1 MAKKGTIGTKIVL
14 EGVNEYNKSLKD
26 IAAQEKL
33 LQSEMKKTQAQF
45 KGVEDSQEALA
56 KKYDVLTKQIELQK
70 KKYEEHQKMVEA
82 SAKAQEQY
90 AKKSEDVSAQLKKEE
105 EALEILKEMS
115 GASEESIKEQA
126 EAVEK
131 LKDELAKSE
140 AEYDAA
146 GKKMQ
151 QYQTECNKAETGLI
165 ELNGQLI
172 DTGKKMAGIEDDAD
186 KSADAIEEIGEASKN
201 SGDNVQRFGDVVK
214 ANLASEVILDAAKA
228 LAKSIGDIAT
238 KAVEVGSSFEA
249 SMSQV
254 AATMGIT
261 ASEIA
266 NGSKEYQLLAD
277 AAKAC
282 GEATKYSATEAGE
295 ALNYLAL
302 AGYDAEKAAATLPK
316 VLDLAAAGGMSLATA
331 SDLVTDSMAAL
342 AMETDE
348 LDKYI
353 DEMAKTS
360 QKSNTSV
367 QQLGEATLV
376 CAGAVSSA
384 GVDLE
389 TMNTALGVLANNGI
403 KGAEGGTHLRNV
415 LLSLSAPTEAAE
427 IALNKLG
434 VETTTMGGD
443 LRNLE
448 AILIDL
454 NSALSGM
461 GTADKTRMIK
471 TIFNKTD
478 IAAVNA
484 LLKSTSGEFVGLYKE
499 IEHCSGAAANM
510 AETMNDNLK
519 GKVTIL
525 QSTLEALGISAYE
538 VFDDELKKGVE
549 HATDA
554 VARLNKSVK
563 EGDMNTSLNKM
574 AMATGELIEKGAIVA
589 EDLLPKIIDGAT
601 WCIDNFELIA
611 SLIAAIVAKN
621 VAMGTVVPLVEG
633 AVAAWNAYKLA
644 NEGATISQWLLN
656 TAMEANPIGLIVT
669 GIAMATA
676 ALSAYSLLAT
686 DTAQE
691 VDRLNEEQRKLADSA
706 TKTADSIRK
715 SSDERKNE
723 IQSIDDQKKHI
734 DKLLDELKQY
744 TNAQGLVVKEQER
757 AAVIVEE
764 LNTLIPDL
772 NLYYNEETH
781 YLSQST
787 EEIKRNTDALW
798 AQAEAAAYQEQMT
811 EIMKDRI
818 EVEMEMAK
826 MEDEV
831 TAARERQTQAQM
843 AYHEALDELN
853 AMENTMTE
861 EYAEQLGKVTELD
874 WARQEEAKRCS
885 EICGPYGELEGQL
898 ASLDDQY
905 SIINDR
911 ISETDR
917 ILDEAERA
925 AEEYSYGT
933 IGALELTEE
942 EYKELYD
949 AVHDSIKG
957 QMDVFAEYEKAQEQN
972 KDQILKNM
980 QSQVE
985 GMESW
990 ADDITA
996 LAERGIDQGLL
1007 KSLAEMGPQGQGYIQ
1022 AFLKMSDEELQ
1033 KASQMYAHALSLPDE
1048 VAAEVTRTYEDGGYQ
1063 AYNAWLKGTIE
1074 ASEEMGA
1081 DLENN
1086 GAELADHSVDGAIN
1100 EMDDRQDE
1108 FDEKGEENFE
1118 AYSAG
1123 WERAAGISS
1132 PSRVMAEI
1140 GGYLI
1145 EGLIQGVEDNQELAE
1160 ESAEDAAKSITDT
1173 FENGLH
1179 SNIFYDFGRDAING
1193 FIDGMKARES
1203 AAVRAAKDMADS
1215 ISGAFKDKMKISSPS
1230 KVFEYYGEMTAEGFD
1245 EGFRSYLPKIE
1256 NTMDSLTPQIEENTT
1271 SNANTYNNNS
1281 NITINVTGAE
1291 GQSVEEL
1298 ANAVEERLN
1307 DKLNSKEGI
1316 YR

>member
-14 EGVNEYNKSLKD
+14 EGVNEYNKSLKE
-26 IAAQEKL
+26 IAAEEKL

-45 KGVEDSQEALA
+45 KGTENSQEALA
-56 KKYDVLTKQIELQK
+56 KKYDILTKQIELQK

-90 AKKSEDVSAQLKKEE
+90 AKRSEDVSAQLKKEE

-115 GASEESIKEQA
+115 GASEEAIKEQA

-186 KSADAIEEIGEASKN
+186 KSADAIEEIGEASKK
-201 SGDNVQRFGDVVK
+201 SSENVQGFGEIVK
-214 ANLASEVILDAAKA
+214 ANLASEVIIDAAKS
-228 LAKSIGDIAT
+228 LVKSIGDIAT
-238 KAVEVGSSFEA
+238 AAVEMGSSFEA

-261 ASEIA
+261 TEEIA
-266 NGSKEYQLLAD
+266 NGSKAYQQLSD

-282 GEATKYSATEAGE
+282 GESTKYSATEAGE

-342 AMETDE
+342 GMETDE
-348 LDKYI
+348 LQNYI
-353 DEMAKTS
+353 DEMAKAS

-376 CAGAVSSA
+376 CAGAVNSA

-389 TMNTALGVLANNGI
+389 TMNAALGVLANNGI

-415 LLSLSAPTEAAE
+415 LLSLAAPTTTAQ
-427 IALNKLG
+427 IALNALG
-434 VETTTMGGD
+434 VETADSSGN
-443 LRNLE
+443 LRQLDD
-448 AILIDL
+448 ILIDL
-454 NSALSGM
+454 NAALADM
-461 GTADKTRMIK
+461 GTADKTRYIK
-471 TIFNKTD
+471 NIFNKTD

-484 LLKSTSGEFVGLYKE
+484 LLKGTNGEFDALKNE
-499 IEHCSGAAANM
+499 ISNCAGAAANM

-538 VFDDELKKGVE
+538 VFDDDLKKGVE
-549 HATDA
+549 HATEA
-554 VARLNKSVK
+554 VSRLNKSIK
-563 EGDMNTSLNKM
+563 EGDMNASLNRM
-574 AMATGELIEKGAIVA
+574 AEATGELMEKGATVV
-589 EDLLPKIIDGAT
+589 EELLPKVIDGAT

-621 VAMGTVVPLVEG
+621 VAMGTIVPIIES

-644 NEGATISQWLLN
+644 NEGATVSQWLLN
-656 TAMEANPIGLIVT
+656 TAMNANPVGLIVT
-669 GIAMATA
+669 GLAMATA
-676 ALSAYSLLAT
+676 ALATYSLLAT

-706 TKTADSIRK
+706 NKVSDAVKKSTDNRK
-715 SSDERKNE
+715 ED
-723 IQSIDDQKKHI
+723 IATIDIQKKHTTDLI
-734 DKLLDELKQY
+734 NELKSYQ
-744 TNAQGLVVKEQER
+744 NSSGQVVREQER
-757 AAVIVEE
+757 AKQIVEE
-764 LNTLIPDL
+764 LNTLLPDL
-772 NLYYNEETH
+772 CLYYNEETIT
-781 YLSQST
+781 LSQST
-787 EEIKRNTDALW
+787 EELERNTKALW

-818 EVEMEMAK
+818 EVETEMAK

-831 TAARERQTQAQM
+831 AAAIQKQTDAQL
-843 AYHEALDELN
+843 AYHEALDKLN
-853 AMENTMTE
+853 SMENTMTE
-861 EYAEQLGKVTELD
+861 EYAEQLGLVTQLD
-874 WARQEEAKRCS
+874 WARQEEAKTCS
-885 EICGPYGELEGQL
+885 AVCGPYNELQNRL
-898 ASLDDQY
+898 NDLDSEY
-905 SIINDR
+905 EIINGR
-911 ISETDR
+911 IGDTQQVM
-917 ILDEAERA
+917 DEAAAATEDYADRA
-925 AEEYSYGT
+925 ISSLG
-933 IGALELTEE
+933 LTEE
-942 EYKELYD
+942 AYEDLYESIR
-949 AVHDSIKG
+949 DSVKG
-957 QMDVFAEYEKAQEQN
+957 QISIFDEYEKAQEES
-972 KDQILKNM
+972 KDNILKNM
-980 QSQVE
+980 EEQIA

-996 LAERGIDQGLL
+996 LAERGIDLGLL
-1007 KSLAEMGPQGQGYIQ
+1007 QTLAEMGPQGQGYIQ
-1022 AFLKMSDEELQ
+1022 AFLKMSDEELG
-1033 KASQMYAHALSLPDE
+1033 KASELYAKSLSFPDE
-1048 VAAEVTRTYEDGGYQ
+1048 VTAEILYTYEEAGLQ
-1063 AYNAWLKGTIE
+1063 AYEAWLGGLQ
-1074 ASEEMGA
+1074 S
-1081 DLENN
+1081 
-1086 GAELADHSVDGAIN
+1086 GAEENGEEVGAAGKQLADYSIDGAID
-1100 EMDDRQDE
+1100 ELDERQDE
-1108 FDEKGEENFE
+1108 FDDKGAENFE
-1118 AYSAG
+1118 AYQSG

-1132 PSRVMAEI
+1132 PSRVMADI

-1145 EGLIQGVEDNQELAE
+1145 AGLIEGVEENQPLAE
-1160 ESAEDAAKSITDT
+1160 ESAEEASKSITRT
-1173 FENGLH
+1173 FEDYLD
-1179 SNIFYDFGRDAING
+1179 SDIFYQYGKDAING
-1193 FIDGMKARES
+1193 FINGMQSREN
-1203 AAVRAAKDMADS
+1203 AAVRAAKEMADS
-1215 ISGAFKDKMKISSPS
+1215 ISGAFKNKMQISSPS

-1256 NTMDSLTPQIEENTT
+1256 STLDSLTPQIDESST
-1271 SNANTYNNNS
+1271 SNTNTYNNNS
-1281 NITINVTGAE
+1281 RIVMNVYGTE
-1291 GQSVEEL
+1291 GQNVEEL
-1298 ANAVEERLN
+1298 AGAVKDQLN
-1307 DKLNSKEGI
+1307 DELNSKEGV

>member
-14 EGVNEYNKSLKD
+14 EGVNEYNKSLKE
-26 IAAQEKL
+26 IAAEEKL

-45 KGVEDSQEALA
+45 KGTENSQEALA
-56 KKYDVLTKQIELQK
+56 KKYDILTKQIELQK
-70 KKYEEHQKMVEA
+70 KKYEEHQKMIEA

-115 GASEESIKEQA
+115 GASEEAIKEQA
-126 EAVEK
+126 EAVER

-172 DTGKKMAGIEDDAD
+172 DTSKKMAGIEDDAD
-186 KSADAIEEIGEASKN
+186 KSADAIEEIGDASKK
-201 SGDNVQRFGDVVK
+201 SGENVQGFGEIVK
-214 ANLASEVILDAAKA
+214 ANLASEVIIDAAKA

-238 KAVEVGSSFEA
+238 AAIEVGSSFEA

-261 ASEIA
+261 SEEIA
-266 NGSKEYQLLAD
+266 RGSKAYQQLSD

-282 GEATKYSATEAGE
+282 GESTKYSATEAGE

-342 AMETDE
+342 GMETDE
-348 LDKYI
+348 LQNYI
-353 DEMAKTS
+353 DEMAKAS

-376 CAGAVSSA
+376 CAGAVNSA

-389 TMNTALGVLANNGI
+389 TMNAALGVLANNGI

-415 LLSLSAPTEAAE
+415 LLSLAAPTTTAQV
-427 IALNKLG
+427 ALKALG
-434 VETTTMGGD
+434 VETADSSGN
-443 LRNLE
+443 LRQLDD
-448 AILIDL
+448 ILIDL
-454 NSALSGM
+454 NYALADM
-461 GTADKTRMIK
+461 GTADKTRYIK
-471 TIFNKTD
+471 NIFNKTD

-484 LLKSTSGEFVGLYKE
+484 LLKGTNGEFDALKNE
-499 IEHCSGAAANM
+499 ISNCAGAAANM

-554 VARLNKSVK
+554 VSRLNKSIK
-563 EGDMNTSLNKM
+563 EGDMNTSLNRM
-574 AMATGELIEKGAIVA
+574 AEATGELMEKGASVV
-589 EDLLPKIIDGAT
+589 EELLPKVIDGAT
-601 WCIDNFELIA
+601 WCIDNFELIT

-621 VAMGTVVPLVEG
+621 VMMGTVVPIIES

-644 NEGATISQWLLN
+644 NEGATVSQWLLN
-656 TAMEANPIGLIVT
+656 TAMNANPVGLIVT
-669 GIAMATA
+669 GIGMATA
-676 ALSAYSLLAT
+676 ALATYSLLAS

-706 TKTADSIRK
+706 NKVSDAVKK
-715 SSDERKNE
+715 STDNRRED
-723 IQSIDDQKKHI
+723 ITTIDIQKKHTEDLI
-734 DKLLDELKQY
+734 NELKSYQ
-744 TNAQGLVVKEQER
+744 NSSGQVVKEQER
-757 AAVIVEE
+757 AKQIVEE
-764 LNTLIPDL
+764 LNTLLPDL
-772 NLYYNEETH
+772 CLYYNEETIT
-781 YLSQST
+781 LSQST
-787 EEIKRNTDALW
+787 EELERNTKALW

-818 EVEMEMAK
+818 EVETEMAK

-831 TAARERQTQAQM
+831 TAARQRQTDAQM
-843 AYHEALDELN
+843 AYHDALDKLN
-853 AMENTMTE
+853 SMENTMTE
-861 EYAEQLGKVTELD
+861 EYAEQLGLVTQLD
-874 WARQEEAKRCS
+874 WARQEEAKTCS
-885 EICGPYGELEGQL
+885 AVCGPYDELQNRL
-898 ASLDDQY
+898 NDLDAEY
-905 SIINDR
+905 AIIDGR
-911 ISETDR
+911 ISDTQQTM
-917 ILDEAERA
+917 DEAAAA
-925 AEEYSYGT
+925 AEDYAERTTY
-933 IGALELTEE
+933 ALGLSEE
-942 EYKELYD
+942 AYEALHD
-949 AVHDSIKG
+949 AVADSVKG
-957 QMDVFAEYEKAQEQN
+957 QMSIFEEYEKAQEQN
-972 KDQILKNM
+972 KDEILKNM
-980 QSQVE
+980 QSQID

-990 ADDITA
+990 ADDMTA

-1007 KSLAEMGPQGQGYIQ
+1007 TSLAEMGPKGQGYIQ
-1022 AFLKMSDEELQ
+1022 AFLKMSDEELA
-1033 KASQMYAHALSLPDE
+1033 KASDMYAHAFALPE
-1048 VAAEVTRTYEDGGYQ
+1048 EIAADILWTYENGGMQ
-1063 AYNAWLKGTIE
+1063 AYDAWLGGLKSGT
-1074 ASEEMGA
+1074 EE
-1081 DLENN
+1081 N
-1086 GAELADHSVDGAIN
+1086 GEEVGNAGKQLADYSIDGAID
-1100 EMDDRQDE
+1100 ELDERQDE
-1108 FDEKGEENFE
+1108 FDDKGEENFE
-1118 AYSAG
+1118 AYQSG

-1132 PSRVMAEI
+1132 PSKVMAEI

-1145 EGLIQGVEDNQELAE
+1145 EGLVNGVEETQSLAE
-1160 ESAEDAAKSITDT
+1160 ESAEEASKSITRT
-1173 FENGLH
+1173 FESGLD
-1179 SNIFYDFGRDAING
+1179 SNIFYQYGKDAING
-1193 FIDGMKARES
+1193 FIEGMQSREN
-1203 AAVRAAKDMADS
+1203 AAVRAAKEMADS
-1215 ISGAFKDKMKISSPS
+1215 ISSAFKNKMQISSPS

-1256 NTMDSLTPQIEENTT
+1256 NTLDSLTPQIDESNT
-1271 SNANTYNNNS
+1271 SNTNTYNSNNS
-1281 NITINVTGAE
+1281 VVMNVYGVE
-1291 GQSVEEL
+1291 GQDVEEL
-1298 ANAVEERLN
+1298 ARVVNDQLN
-1307 DKLNSKEGI
+1307 DELNRKEGV